1 MVLFVVNIGCRN
13 MAGRSWRRYVPSV
26 VIPKEPASKGARLP
40 SLVPVG
46 QASD

>member
-1 MVLFVVNIGCRN
+1 MVLFVVNVRCRQH
-13 MAGRSWRRYVPSV
+13 GERSRRRYVPNV
-26 VIPKEPASKGARLP
+26 VIQKEPTLKGARLP